1 MKFAQITE
9 KVTHHLSVVF
19 SSDFKSS
26 CDPQKGYGATFA
38 DFIARSQDINDV
50 RPDGTTVV
58 IDSSGKSVAEQM
70 WDSVRSVTR
79 VPAIVNTKQQILKEF
94 SKICM

>member
-1 MKFAQITE
+1 MEFTQITE
-9 KVTHHLSVVF
+9 KVTRRLSLMF
-19 SSDFKSS
+19 SSDLKPSRDS
-26 CDPQKGYGATFA
+26 QKGYGATFA